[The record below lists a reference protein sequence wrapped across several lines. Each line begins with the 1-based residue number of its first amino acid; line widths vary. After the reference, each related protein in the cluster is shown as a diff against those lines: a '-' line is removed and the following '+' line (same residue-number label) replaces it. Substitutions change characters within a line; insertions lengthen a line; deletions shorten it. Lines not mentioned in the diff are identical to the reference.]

1 MCRPPRAR
9 GQRPRAGEGVR
20 GGVAPAPTWA
30 RLRARPRP
38 EGIRLSRRG
47 RPVPETLGRI
57 ASESLWFD
65 DAPLDLEVYFAAAL
79 RLNRDRYCFL
89 NSFSEPLVDGWL
101 AKLDAA
107 RAERGVGL
115 VGATGSWASNRSWVL
130 YNLLL
135 PSPYRGVFPG
145 RAVARRLFREI
156 DHEARARGRETAS
169 ASTPATSTM
178 WQLARDRLRVLPR
191 LPGQVLAYDAFPAPH
206 LRTNAFM
213 MSRDILQRLDVG
225 TVRRKDQAYRLE
237 SGHHSLTRQ
246 VLGLGERVVVVDRDG
261 VCYDCERWD
270 VSRTLWQGDQ
280 EGLLVADNQTRSYA
294 NGDLPR
300 RQLLAGFAWGRHAKP
315 RARTGGDSPGAP

>member
-1 MCRPPRAR
+1 MSSTSC
-9 GQRPRAGEGVR
+9 
-20 GGVAPAPTWA
+20 
-30 RLRARPRP
+30 ARPTAQ
-38 EGIRLSRRG
+38 SRRERSRRRG
-47 RPVPETLGRI
+47 AGAHPGLDCELVLALKGFVSRAAADPYRSLWDGI

-65 DAPLDLEVYFAAAL
+65 DAPLDLEVYFAAAR

-107 RAERGVGL
+107 RAEGGGGL

-130 YNLLL
+130 YNLHL

-145 RAVARRLFREI
+145 RAITRRVFREI
-156 DHEARARGRETAS
+156 DYEARARGRETAS
-169 ASTPATSTM
+169 TSPPATSSM

-213 MSRDILQRLDVG
+213 ISHDTLQHLDVG
-225 TVRRKDQAYRLE
+225 TVRHKDQAYRLE

-261 VCYDCERWD
+261 VGYDWERWD
-270 VSRTLWQGDQ
+270 LSRTLWQGDQ

-294 NGDLPR
+294 NGDLAR
-300 RQLLAGFAWGRHAKP
+300 RQTLAGFAWGRHAKP
-315 RARTGGDSPGAP
+315 HPRTGGDSPGAP